1 METRSGTGDTRRSVM
16 PLLLVDGARREE
28 HRIERTPFTV
38 GRASDRDIVLDHAYI
53 SRFHAS
59 ITYDGTSFWIEDT
72 GSRHGTLHNGAPVTR
87 ARINIGD
94 EVRLGGPDGP
104 RLRFG
109 DERSAS
115 SSWRGLMEGIKPQGD
130 SELEKLRWFVEAAR
144 RLNAAGAVDQ
154 VLAALVETALELTR
168 FERGYVFLCVKD
180 QLEFTTGRNNRGE
193 SLAVNESVSQ
203 TAIKKALDT
212 AAPYILTDTLSAE
225 TELRSQSMVMQNIR
239 AVIAIPLRMRS
250 RDGSKGETLGVLYLD
265 SRLTPGLLSEADHGL
280 LRTVAAEA
288 AALMENARLVL
299 ADEEA
304 RRYREELA
312 FAAGVQQRLM
322 AVQLPKLSF
331 ATIDGRN
338 LPCKEI
344 GGDFF
349 DVLADE
355 HGVAVVLAD
364 VSGKGASAAILASTL
379 QGMVYSHLMSGM
391 ALDRLAAAVNAFLCV
406 KDVGKYATMVIVCVD
421 PSGQAEYI
429 NCGHEPPLL
438 IRWTADGSTCRAEAL
453 EGGNLPVGLI
463 RDASFTSG
471 RVHLQPGERMLVV
484 SDGVTEAENA
494 DGEFFGNARLA
505 AAAEACGGINGL
517 LRSLEEFCGTTPA
530 SDDRTV
536 VEISI
541 PAAVAAI
548 P

>member
-1 METRSGTGDTRRSVM
+1 METNTDTGDARRSGM
-16 PLLLVDGARREE
+16 PMLLIDGARREE

-38 GRASDRDIVLDHAYI
+38 GRSSDRDIVLDHAYI

-87 ARINIGD
+87 ARLSIGD

-115 SSWRGLMEGIKPQGD
+115 SSWRGLIEGIKPQGE

-154 VLAALVETALELTR
+154 VLAALVETALELTH
-168 FERGYVFLCVKD
+168 FERGYVFLCAKD
-180 QLEFTTGRNNRGE
+180 GQLEFTTGRNNRGE
-193 SLAVNESVSQ
+193 PLAVNETVSQ
-203 TAIKKALDT
+203 TAINKALDT

-225 TELRSQSMVMQNIR
+225 TELRSQSMVLQNIR

-250 RDGSKGETLGVLYLD
+250 REGVKGETLGVLYLD
-265 SRLTPGLLSEADHGL
+265 SRLTPGLISEADHGL

-288 AALMENARLVL
+288 AALVENARLVM

-322 AVQLPKLSF
+322 AVQLPTLSF

-406 KDVGKYATMVIVCVD
+406 KDVGKYATMVIVFVD
-421 PSGQAEYI
+421 PSGEAEYI

-438 IRWTADGSTCRAEAL
+438 VRQLDGGCRAEPL
-453 EGGNLPVGLI
+453 TGNNLPVGLI
-463 RDASFTSG
+463 RDAAFTSG
-471 RVHLQPGERMLVV
+471 RVHLQPGERLLVV
-484 SDGVTEAENA
+484 SDGITEAENA
-494 DGEFFGNARLA
+494 AGEFFGNARLA
-505 AAAEACGGINGL
+505 AAAEACGGISGL
-517 LRSLEEFCGTTPA
+517 LHSLEGFCGTTPA
-530 SDDRTV
+530 SDDRTL

-541 PAAVAAI
+541 PPAPASA
-548 P
+548 

>member
-1 METRSGTGDTRRSVM
+1 METKSGAGEIIRSAM
-16 PLLLVDGARREE
+16 PFLLIDGARREE
-28 HRIERTPFTV
+28 HRIEKTPFTV
-38 GRASDRDIVLDHAYI
+38 GRAPDRDIVLDHGYI

-59 ITYDGTSFWIEDT
+59 ITYDGRSFWIEDT
-72 GSRHGTLHNGAPVTR
+72 GSRHGTLHNGSPITR
-87 ARINIGD
+87 ARLNIGD

-109 DERSAS
+109 DQRSAS
-115 SSWRGLMEGIKPQGD
+115 SSWRGLMEGIKPQGE

-154 VLAALVETALELTR
+154 ILSALVETSLELTR
-168 FERGYVFLCVKD
+168 FERGYVFLCAKD

-193 SLAVNESVSQ
+193 SLSVNESVSQ
-203 TAIKKALDT
+203 TALKKALET
-212 AAPYILTDTLSAE
+212 AAPYILTDTLSAN
-225 TELRSQSMVMQNIR
+225 TELRSQSMVLQNIR

-250 RDGSKGETLGVLYLD
+250 RDSSKAETLGVLYLD

-288 AALMENARLVL
+288 AALVENARLVM

-379 QGMVYSHLMSGM
+379 QGMVYSHLLAGM
-391 ALDRLAAAVNAFLCV
+391 PLDRVASAVNAFLCV
-406 KDVGKYATMVIVCVD
+406 KDVGKYATMVIVFVA
-421 PSGQAEYI
+421 PSGEAQYI

-438 IRWTADGSTCRAEAL
+438 VRQLADGSSCRAECL
-453 EGGNLPVGLI
+453 EQSNLPVGLI
-463 RDASFTSG
+463 RDAVFTSG
-471 RVHLQPGERMLVV
+471 RVHLQPGERLLVV

-494 DGEFFGNARLA
+494 AGEFFGNARLA
-505 AAAEACGGINGL
+505 VAAESCGGINGL
-517 LRSLEEFCGTTPA
+517 LRTLEEFCGATPA

-541 PAAVAAI
+541 PPASQPA
-548 P
+548 